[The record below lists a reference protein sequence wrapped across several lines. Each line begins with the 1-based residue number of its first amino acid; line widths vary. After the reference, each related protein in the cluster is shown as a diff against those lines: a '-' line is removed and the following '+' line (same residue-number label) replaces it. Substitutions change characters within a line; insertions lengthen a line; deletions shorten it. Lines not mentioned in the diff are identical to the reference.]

1 VHRFEIFEGSDGQ
14 WYWRIVH
21 NNGQTICTSEGYQR
35 MSSAEHSI
43 MSFLVTCQGWFAGPE
58 VSEVAAR
65 FTVVR
70 EQKQ

>member
-21 NNGQTICTSEGYQR
+21 NNGQTICTSEGYEQR
-35 MSSAEHSI
+35 SSAEDTI
-43 MSFLVTCQGWFAGPE
+43 TGFLTTCRRWFGGPNVT
-58 VSEVAAR
+58 EVAAR